1 VEDVVDVLGRARQ
14 ALFEARAKRPRPHL
28 DDKILTAWNG
38 LMIAAFARA
47 ARVLDG
53 VEGAEEAVASYRQS
67 AERAAAFVR
76 RALWRE
82 DSSTLLRR
90 YRAGN
95 AAIEAYSEDY
105 AFLIWGL
112 LELFEATGTVAWLE
126 WAITLQKRQDELFW
140 DDADGGWFSTTGRDP
155 SVLLRLKEEYDGAEP
170 AASSLAV
177 RNALQLAH
185 LTGDADA
192 LAKAE
197 RTLSRFGPRIGAAGR
212 AVPFML
218 SNLSAWHAGPKQT
231 QIVLVGPRDREDTRA
246 LRAMLTRTYMP
257 FATVI
262 SVDGG
267 GEAAAAAAADRAALA
282 RLLPW
287 IGAMDVVDGRAAAY
301 VCRNFTCERPV
312 TEPAAL
318 AALIGRPNG

>member
-1 VEDVVDVLGRARQ
+1 
-14 ALFEARAKRPRPHL
+14 
-28 DDKILTAWNG
+28 
-38 LMIAAFARA
+38 MIAAFARA

-53 VEGAEEAVASYRQS
+53 VEGAEEAAVSYRQS
-67 AERAAAFVR
+67 AERAASFVR
-76 RALWRE
+76 RVLWQE
-82 DSSTLLRR
+82 DSRTLLRR

-95 AAIEAYSEDY
+95 AAIEAYTEDY

-112 LELFEATGTVAWLE
+112 LELFEATGAAEWLE
-126 WAITLQKRQDELFW
+126 WAIALQTRQDELFW
-140 DDADGGWFSTTGRDP
+140 DEADGGWFSTTGRDP

-177 RNALQLAH
+177 RNVLQLAH
-185 LTGDADA
+185 LTGNADA
-192 LAKAE
+192 LDKAE

-231 QIVLVGPRDREDTRA
+231 QIVLVGARDREDTRA
-246 LRAMLTRTYMP
+246 LRSVLTRTYLP

-262 SVDGG
+262 SVDTGAQAG
-267 GEAAAAAAADRAALA
+267 ASAEAGAGAEGNHAALA

-287 IGAMDVVDGRAAAY
+287 VGAMGLVDGRAAAY
-301 VCRNFTCERPV
+301 VCRNFACERPV
-312 TEPAAL
+312 TDPEAL
-318 AALIGRPNG
+318 ADTIGDRSPRPVGIPRD